1 MGKTV
6 GTIVNVQTKAAERFQ
21 QDEEERG
28 KNGCELEE
36 KRREEQMLEQL
47 RQQLRMMTQSTIN
60 KLRSL

>member
-6 GTIVNVQTKAAERFQ
+6 GTIVNVQTKAAERFR

-36 KRREEQMLEQL
+36 KRRADARAVEVAIAYDDSVYYQ
-47 RQQLRMMTQSTIN
+47 
-60 KLRSL
+60 